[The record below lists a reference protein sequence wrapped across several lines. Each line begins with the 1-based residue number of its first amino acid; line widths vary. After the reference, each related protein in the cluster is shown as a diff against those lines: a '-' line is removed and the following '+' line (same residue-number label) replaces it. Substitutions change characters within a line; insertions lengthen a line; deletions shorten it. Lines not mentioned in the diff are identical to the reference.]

1 MFEIMVL
8 ITLVGHTYYLLV
20 SCSESFFFWNPITES
35 LAYTRYKNMDNV
47 ESRQLQGNR
56 AVGPA
61 LLM

>member
-1 MFEIMVL
+1 
-8 ITLVGHTYYLLV
+8 
-20 SCSESFFFWNPITES
+20 
-35 LAYTRYKNMDNV
+35 MDNV